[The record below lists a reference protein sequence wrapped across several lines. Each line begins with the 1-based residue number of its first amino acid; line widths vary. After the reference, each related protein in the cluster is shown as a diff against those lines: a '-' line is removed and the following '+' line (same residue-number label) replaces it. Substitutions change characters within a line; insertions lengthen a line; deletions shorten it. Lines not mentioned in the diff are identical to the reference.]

1 LATTKLAGDLA
12 EFSLGDLLQV
22 HGLAGRTC
30 CVKILTP
37 AGKGMLYL
45 ANGSALHAAY
55 EDLSGKDALAAMVA
69 ASSGFFQVE
78 NGATTAERTLQGPM
92 LGQLIDAN
100 ARIEA
105 GKVPVPRRLAP
116 ESPAEPGTAPGETA
130 PALLDARTAAAGG
143 RPGRRA
149 VLSALI
155 VVATLAVGFVA
166 FLRRSSLE
174 LGAAP
179 RRGEAVSSAAA
190 AAAADGSARVGAR
203 LAGVAGDAGS
213 APVEATLLTGPRDR
227 RPALQTGQPAALPD
241 ASTGLRPT
249 VVCRLL
255 IAEDGT
261 VKEAKIYRSRL
272 DLAAFE
278 EAAID
283 AVQRYRFAPGLRSG
297 KAVPVWINWPVSF
310 K

>member
-1 LATTKLAGDLA
+1 MKLAGDLA

-45 ANGSALHAAY
+45 ANGSAVHAAY

-78 NGATTAERTLQGPM
+78 NGATTTERTLQGPM

-105 GKVPVPRRLAP
+105 GRVPVPRRLAP
-116 ESPAEPGTAPGETA
+116 ESPVEPGAAPGETPPA
-130 PALLDARTAAAGG
+130 PLDPRTAAAGG

-155 VVATLAVGFVA
+155 VVATLSVGFVA
-166 FLRRSSLE
+166 FLRHSSLE

-179 RRGEAVSSAAA
+179 RRGEAISAAA
-190 AAAADGSARVGAR
+190 AAATDGFARGGARV
-203 LAGVAGDAGS
+203 AGVAGDAGS
-213 APVEATLLTGPRDR
+213 EPVEATLLTGPRDR

-249 VVCRLL
+249 IVCRLL

-297 KAVPVWINWPVSF
+297 KPVPVWINWPVSF